1 MFGHSLDGTRYG
13 LRLQDRTIVVPMSP
27 IVYNVSCTR
36 AYGPGLEDKAMR
48 VDDLRRRL
56 LDRVQEVA
64 ATGDE
69 GATARI
75 TSYARALLVSIVR
88 HPADGEVNVEDL
100 AVGTR
105 TAALILAMHPEYIRF
120 LIRSKHLS
128 ATKTDGEFS
137 IPLAEVVRFM
147 DIQTDLDI
155 VGTKVEM
162 APRGALWPWPP
173 GAAHSHGEKSA

>member
-1 MFGHSLDGTRYG
+1 
-13 LRLQDRTIVVPMSP
+13 
-27 IVYNVSCTR
+27 
-36 AYGPGLEDKAMR
+36 MR
-48 VDDLRRRL
+48 VDDLRCRL

-75 TSYARALLVSIVR
+75 TSYARAVLISIAR
-88 HPADGEVNVEDL
+88 HPADGDVNMEDL

-105 TAALILAMHPEYIRF
+105 TAALVLAMHPEYIRF
-120 LIRSKHLS
+120 LIRSKHLG

-147 DIQTDLDI
+147 DAKTDLDI
-155 VGTKVEM
+155 VGTKIEM
-162 APRGALWPWPP
+162 GPRGVLWPWPP
-173 GAAHSHGEKSA
+173 GAAHSHGEQSA